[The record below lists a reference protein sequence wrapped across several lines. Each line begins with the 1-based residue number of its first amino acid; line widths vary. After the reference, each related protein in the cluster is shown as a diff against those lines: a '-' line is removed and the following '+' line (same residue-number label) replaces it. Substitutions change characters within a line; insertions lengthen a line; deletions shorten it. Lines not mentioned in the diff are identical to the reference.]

1 MLIEKLDDRVLAE
14 VDAFHAR
21 EPLEAGMSLQAIR
34 SALGVLPVL
43 SDAVVARL
51 VQRGLVVVDRGFVHR
66 NGWSPNPNTAQRTA
80 LDAVERVLHEA
91 GREPPSVSELA
102 ATYGAEVGAVLRFL
116 ERRGQIVQV
125 EPDRYYAASALE
137 AVVSDL
143 RGGTETG
150 RAYGPSELRE
160 VLGVSRKYLIPLL
173 EYCDRQAVTVR
184 KESGRIVQPFHAVD
198 SQLDRRLS

>member
-1 MLIEKLDDRVLAE
+1 
-14 VDAFHAR
+14 
-21 EPLEAGMSLQAIR
+21 
-34 SALGVLPVL
+34 
-43 SDAVVARL
+43 
-51 VQRGLVVVDRGFVHR
+51 
-66 NGWSPNPNTAQRTA
+66 
-80 LDAVERVLHEA
+80 VERVLHQS

-102 ATYGAEVGAVLRFL
+102 ATYGSEVGAILRFL

-125 EPDRYYAASALE
+125 EPDRYYAASALA

-143 RGGTETG
+143 RRGTETG
-150 RAYGPSELRE
+150 RPYGPSELRE

-184 KESGRIVQPFHAVD
+184 RESGRIVQPFGAVD